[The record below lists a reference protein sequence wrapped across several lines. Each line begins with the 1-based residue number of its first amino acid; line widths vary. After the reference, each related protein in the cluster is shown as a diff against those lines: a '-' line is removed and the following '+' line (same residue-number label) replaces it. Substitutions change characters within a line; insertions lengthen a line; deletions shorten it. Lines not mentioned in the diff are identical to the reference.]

1 MSDLAPTVGW
11 LRPLHGNWPS
21 AMVRLLESTSSVVRV
36 VVASMR
42 GSAPR
47 DPGAC
52 LLITPDFTE
61 GTIGGG
67 HLEYEAI
74 QQGRALLEADEGEPA
89 VHIRQLILGR
99 ELGQCCGGAVQLW
112 LERFTAAD
120 LPLLQAAAHAA
131 QTSATAMLESDFD
144 GIRVTRWLIDA
155 SSPES
160 MRLLKSIAASHEH
173 EHPARKRNVVRS
185 IRGSVDENPGPV
197 TAARDN
203 PSIDSETGSF
213 PSLQFTP
220 NSTHTGI
227 LLERLSSPKQPL
239 WVFGA
244 GHVGQA
250 IVRALSDLP
259 FEITWIDSRASYL
272 PTSLPANVRSV
283 CESQPTE
290 ALAEAPPGA
299 MYIVLTHDHA
309 MDYSLCHAILQR
321 GAFAWLGLI
330 GSESKGARFR
340 SRLRKDGIAP
350 ETIEKLV
357 CPIGVEGIQS
367 KSPAAI
373 AIGVAAQLLR
383 WTSMSV
389 EAAAPA
395 AHGPGQ
401 TMAAAH
407 SPSDSRL
414 PAHTAQSRTHSSPSA
429 SVTQIKVRT
438 EIAAHSSS
446 TTDCGE
452 SCDGCS
458 SANGNSS

>member
-1 MSDLAPTVGW
+1 
-11 LRPLHGNWPS
+11 
-21 AMVRLLESTSSVVRV
+21 
-36 VVASMR
+36 
-42 GSAPR
+42 
-47 DPGAC
+47 
-52 LLITPDFTE
+52 
-61 GTIGGG
+61 
-67 HLEYEAI
+67 
-74 QQGRALLEADEGEPA
+74 
-89 VHIRQLILGR
+89 
-99 ELGQCCGGAVQLW
+99 

-173 EHPARKRNVVRS
+173 DHPARQRNVVRS
-185 IRGSVDENPGPV
+185 IRQSVEAPNQSAAQD
-197 TAARDN
+197 TASADN
-203 PSIDSETGSF
+203 ETGSF
-213 PSLQFTP
+213 PNLQFTP
-220 NSTHTGI
+220 NSAHTGI
-227 LLERLSSPKQPL
+227 LLERLSSPKQAL

-259 FEITWIDSRASYL
+259 FDITWVDSRASYL

-290 ALAEAPPGA
+290 TLAEAPKDA

-350 ETIEKLV
+350 ERIAKLV
-357 CPIGVEGIQS
+357 CPIGVEGIES

-373 AIGVAAQLLR
+373 AIGVAAQLLQ
-383 WTSMSV
+383 WTSASA
-389 EAAAPA
+389 EATVPA
-395 AHGPGQ
+395 SHGP
-401 TMAAAH
+401 
-407 SPSDSRL
+407 L
-414 PAHTAQSRTHSSPSA
+414 PA
-429 SVTQIKVRT
+429 SVTQIKVRS
-438 EIAAHSSS
+438 ESAAQSSS
-446 TTDCGE
+446 ATDCGE

-458 SANGNSS
+458 NANSSSS